1 MSSILFNAVSCFPEN
16 EMFVF
21 KARGSKTNELDKN
34 HIRSQIMRDPIF
46 TISFVQWEYNHGY
59 IYELS

>member
-1 MSSILFNAVSCFPEN
+1 MSSILFNAVSGFPEN

-21 KARGSKTNELDKN
+21 KARGSKTHDLDKN
-34 HIRSQIMRDPIF
+34 HIRLQIMRDPIF